1 MSPRFV
7 RERPWKVTFA
17 DGSYTVI
24 DAKNKYEATQKA
36 KPMSTLTT
44 VDAQELTDWEA
55 EVLERRLYR
64 KNAPKRIRY
73 NRGDINSTMDA
84 ALKSAKICNT
94 PVYIETTAYGFHITQ
109 RKPPSWSPY
118 YKVTPDGKIEKV
130 EK

>member
-55 EVLERRLYR
+55 EVLERRLYK
-64 KNAPKRIRY
+64 KNPHIRSRY
-73 NRGDINSTMDA
+73 NRGDINSTIQA
-84 ALKSAKICNT
+84 AIDIIQDKPL
-94 PVYIETTAYGFHITQ
+94 YIEATAYGYNIT
-109 RKPPSWSPY
+109 RTKPPSWVDYIKVSP
-118 YKVTPDGKIEKV
+118 DLKV
-130 EK
+130 ELIKR